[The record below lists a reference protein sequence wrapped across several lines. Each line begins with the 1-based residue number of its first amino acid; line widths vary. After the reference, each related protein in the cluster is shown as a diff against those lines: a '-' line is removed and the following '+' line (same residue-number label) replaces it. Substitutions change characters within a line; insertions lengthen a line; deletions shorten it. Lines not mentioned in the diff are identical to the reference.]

1 MFLSRRRMLG
11 GVAAAA
17 GLALFGDDGSGIY
30 FRNPTSK
37 PARALL
43 GGGAPIAE
51 PLARYGPFAMNTQ
64 AELQRAVED
73 YREGR
78 MGRVANPTY
87 ERILL

>member
-1 MFLSRRRMLG
+1 VPAFGPILDLDILESGEVPGVGRDQRQLIDVRDG
-11 GVAAAA
+11 GD
-17 GLALFGDDGSGIY
+17 LAFD
-30 FRNPTSK
+30 
-37 PARALL
+37 
-43 GGGAPIAE
+43 
-51 PLARYGPFAMNTQ
+51 MNTQ

>member
-1 MFLSRRRMLG
+1 
-11 GVAAAA
+11 
-17 GLALFGDDGSGIY
+17 
-30 FRNPTSK
+30 
-37 PARALL
+37 
-43 GGGAPIAE
+43 
-51 PLARYGPFAMNTQ
+51 MNTQ